1 MSDVPVD
8 QQVAVAEAIR
18 LIEADKWTAHSLLFR
33 HRHQLNGRIV
43 PSADFHEQF
52 VNDFWS
58 DEQYRI
64 DLAFRG
70 SAKSTTAE
78 ESITLAV
85 ALRAYRNILIIG
97 SSEARA
103 AERLASVAYEL
114 SQNEPR
120 IRLFGDQ
127 KSRDRPGPRPSWS
140 PPTGAASR
148 RWAATRISAA
158 SNTWISARILSS
170 RTISRTRTTSRRR
183 RAGRKTLRWFLAEL
197 LPACAPHWKVRI
209 LATPMNAESVPM
221 QADPGGRL
229 EASHDPD

>member
-85 ALRAYRNILIIG
+85 ALRAFRNILIIG

-114 SQNEPR
+114 SQNEPM

-127 KSRDRPGPRPSWS
+127 KSPDRPWTQTKLVTAYQCCVQAITINGVKSHRCTPI
-140 PPTGAASR
+140 TGQVMSDGS
-148 RWAATRISAA
+148 ATR
-158 SNTWISARILSS
+158 
-170 RTISRTRTTSRRR
+170 
-183 RAGRKTLRWFLAEL
+183 
-197 LPACAPHWKVRI
+197 P
-209 LATPMNAESVPM
+209 
-221 QADPGGRL
+221 
-229 EASHDPD
+229 